1 MRYSLVLIYIL
12 FFNHMFSQDVQQVE
26 VLKNDKQVTELF
38 DEIGD
43 SEIKLDVIDFLTQ
56 PALNIG
62 YEIINDSYSSYG
74 AEVFLNFNDNNLSRS
89 WSEKFSLNPFYR
101 FYFLNKTDFGG
112 EGYFAEVFIKFANIE
127 YDRNTYFYDP
137 MPNEPYSTTE
147 EIKAWDIAPGVGVGR
162 KWVNKKGWTF
172 EYMLGFGRY
181 LFASSRN
188 DNPDSDYEVD
198 DYRPEATFK
207 GGISIGKRF

>member
-1 MRYSLVLIYIL
+1 
-12 FFNHMFSQDVQQVE
+12 MFSQDVQQVE

-127 YDRNTYFYDP
+127 YDRNTYFYDD
-137 MPNEPYSTTE
+137 MPNEPYLTSE

-188 DNPDSDYEVD
+188 NNPDSDYEVD

>member
-1 MRYSLVLIYIL
+1 
-12 FFNHMFSQDVQQVE
+12 MFSQDVQQVE

-127 YDRNTYFYDP
+127 YDRNSYFYNA
-137 MPNEPYSTTE
+137 MPNEPYLTSE